1 LSKITKR
8 NLIYIIKLWFY
19 VFVFKM
25 ETGVL
30 GVPFPLVALPAEGE
44 HNLIQDSATIQLH
57 LLEEQ
62 HALVQALKMLLAM
75 PSNAQ

>member
-1 LSKITKR
+1 
-8 NLIYIIKLWFY
+8 
-19 VFVFKM
+19 M